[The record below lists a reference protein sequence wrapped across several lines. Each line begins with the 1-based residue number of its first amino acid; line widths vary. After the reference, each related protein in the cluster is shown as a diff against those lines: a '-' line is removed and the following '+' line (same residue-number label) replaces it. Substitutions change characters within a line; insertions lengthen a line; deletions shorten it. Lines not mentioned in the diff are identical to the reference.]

1 VSPEQEQLMNIVV
14 TVKQIPD
21 PNVAPALD
29 GDRLK
34 REGVA
39 GVLDPGDEFGVEAGL
54 QIAAAHGGEVTVVS
68 MGPAQAMEAV
78 RKALSMG
85 AAKGVLVS
93 DDGLQGADALTTAK
107 VLAEAIKKNGFDLII
122 AGVESTDGYTGV
134 VPQMVAALLDIPMA
148 TFAKSIEIND
158 GVVKINR
165 QTEKGYDIV
174 ECPTPCV
181 ITVTAGVNEPRYP
194 SFKGIVEAKKKP
206 VDQLSIAD
214 LGLTL
219 DGPATQN
226 VDTIND
232 APTRAAGEVVEDD
245 GTGAVKIADFLTQAK
260 VI

>member
-1 VSPEQEQLMNIVV
+1 MNIVV

-21 PNVAPALD
+21 PNLAPALD
-29 GDRLK
+29 GTRLK

-54 QIAAAHGGEVTVVS
+54 QIASGHSGEVTVVS

-85 AAKGVLVS
+85 AAKGMLIS
-93 DDGLQGADALTTAK
+93 DDGLQNSDALTTAK
-107 VLAEAIKKNGFDLII
+107 VLAEAIKKNGFDLVI

-134 VPQMVAALLDIPMA
+134 VPQMIAALLDVPML
-148 TFAKSIEIND
+148 TFAKSIDIAD
-158 GVVKINR
+158 GTAKINR

-174 ECPTPCV
+174 ECPLPCV

-206 VDQLSIAD
+206 VEQFTVGD
-214 LGLTL
+214 LGVQLEGGSASQ
-219 DGPATQN
+219 DVEG
-226 VDTIND
+226 VND
-232 APTRAAGEVVEDD
+232 APTRGAGEVVQDD
-245 GTGAVKIADFLTQAK
+245 GTGATKIADFLAQAK

>member
-1 VSPEQEQLMNIVV
+1 MNIVV
-14 TVKQIPD
+14 TVKQVPD

-54 QIAAAHGGEVTVVS
+54 QIAAGHEGEVTVVS
-68 MGPAQAMEAV
+68 MGPPAAMEAV

-93 DDGLQGADALTTAK
+93 DDGLANSDALTTAK
-107 VLAEAIKKNGFDLII
+107 VLAEAIKKNGFDLVI

-134 VPQMVAALLDIPMA
+134 VPQMIAALLDVPML
-148 TFAKSIEIND
+148 TFAKSIDISN
-158 GVVKINR
+158 GVAKINR
-165 QTEKGYDIV
+165 QTEKGYDVV
-174 ECPTPCV
+174 EAPLPLV
-181 ITVTAGVNEPRYP
+181 LTVTAGVNEPRYP

-206 VDQLSIAD
+206 VEQLTIGD
-214 LGLTL
+214 LGVSL
-219 DGPATQN
+219 DGPASQS
-226 VDTIND
+226 VEAIND
-232 APTRAAGEVVEDD
+232 APQRGAGEVVEDD
-245 GTGAVKIADFLTQAK
+245 GTGAAKIADFLAQAK

>member
-1 VSPEQEQLMNIVV
+1 MNIVV
-14 TVKQIPD
+14 TVKQVPD

-34 REGVA
+34 RDGVA

-54 QIAAAHGGEVTVVS
+54 QIAAANGGEVTVVS

-85 AAKGVLVS
+85 AAKGILVS
-93 DDGLQGADALTTAK
+93 DDSLQGADSLTTAK
-107 VLAEAIKKNGFDLII
+107 VLAGAIKKSGFDLII

-134 VPQMVAALLDIPMA
+134 VPQMIAALLDVPMA
-148 TFAKSIEIND
+148 TFAKSIELND
-158 GVVKINR
+158 GTVKINR
-165 QTEKGYDIV
+165 QTEKGYDVV

-206 VDQLSIAD
+206 VEQLSVGD
-214 LGLTL
+214 LGVSL
-219 DGPATQN
+219 DGSASQS
-226 VDTIND
+226 VDGIND
-232 APTRAAGEVVEDD
+232 APQRGAGEVVEDD
-245 GTGAVKIADFLTQAK
+245 GTGAQKIADFLTQAK

>member
-1 VSPEQEQLMNIVV
+1 MNIVV

-21 PNVAPALD
+21 PNLKPALD

-54 QIAAAHGGEVTVVS
+54 QIAQGHSGEVTVLS
-68 MGPAQAMEAV
+68 MGPPQAMEAV

-85 AAKGVLVS
+85 AAKGILVS
-93 DDGLQGADALTTAK
+93 DDGLQGSDALTTAK
-107 VLAEAIKKNGFDLII
+107 VLAEAIKKNGFDIVI
-122 AGVESTDGYTGV
+122 CGVESTDGSCGV
-134 VPQMVAALLDIPMA
+134 VPQMIAALLDAPML
-148 TFAKSIEIND
+148 TFAKSIDIAD
-158 GVVKINR
+158 GTAKINR

-174 ECPTPCV
+174 ECPLPCV

-206 VDQLSIAD
+206 VEQMSLRD
-214 LGLTL
+214 LGLSL
-219 DGPATQN
+219 DSSASQSVAG
-226 VDTIND
+226 VND
-232 APTRAAGEVVEDD
+232 APTRGAGEVVTDD
-245 GTGAVKIADFLTQAK
+245 GTGAQKIADFLTQAK

>member
-1 VSPEQEQLMNIVV
+1 MNIVV
-14 TVKQIPD
+14 TIKQIPD
-21 PNVAPALD
+21 PNVAPQLD

-85 AAKGVLVS
+85 ANKGMLVS
-93 DDGLQGADALTTAK
+93 DDSLQNSDALTTAK
-107 VLAEAIKKNGFDLII
+107 VLAEAIKKNGFDLVI

-134 VPQMVAALLDIPMA
+134 VPQMVAALLDVPMA

-158 GVVKINR
+158 STVKINR

-174 ECPTPCV
+174 ECPMPCV
-181 ITVTAGVNEPRYP
+181 VTVTAGVNEPRYP

-206 VDQLSIAD
+206 VDQLSVGD
-214 LGLTL
+214 LGLNL
-219 DGPATQN
+219 DGSASQS
-226 VDTIND
+226 VDSVND
-232 APTRAAGEVVEDD
+232 APQRGAGEVVEDD
-245 GTGAVKIADFLTQAK
+245 GSGAQKIADFLTQAK

>member
-1 VSPEQEQLMNIVV
+1 
-14 TVKQIPD
+14 VKQVPD

-29 GDRLK
+29 GNRLK

-85 AAKGVLVS
+85 AAKGMLVS
-93 DDGLQGADALTTAK
+93 DDGLVGADALTTAK
-107 VLAEAIKKNGFDLII
+107 VLAEAIKKNGFDLVI

-134 VPQMVAALLDIPMA
+134 VPQMVAALLDVPMA

-158 GVVKINR
+158 STVKINR
-165 QTEKGYDIV
+165 QTEKGYDVV
-174 ECPTPCV
+174 ECPMPCV

-206 VDQLSIAD
+206 VEQLTIGD
-214 LGLTL
+214 LGV
-219 DGPATQN
+219 DGGASQA
-226 VDTIND
+226 VDGIND
-232 APTRAAGEVVEDD
+232 APTRGAGEVVEDD
-245 GTGAVKIADFLTQAK
+245 GTGAAKIADFLASAK

>member
-1 VSPEQEQLMNIVV
+1 MNIVV

-21 PNVAPALD
+21 PNLTPQLD
-29 GDRLK
+29 GTRLK

-54 QIAAAHGGEVTVVS
+54 QIAAGHEGEVTVVS
-68 MGPAQAMEAV
+68 MGPPQAMEAV

-85 AAKGVLVS
+85 AAKGMLVS
-93 DDGLQGADALTTAK
+93 DDGLQGSDALTTAK
-107 VLAEAIKKNGFDLII
+107 VLAEAIKKNGFDLVI

-134 VPQMVAALLDIPMA
+134 VPQMIAALLDVPML
-148 TFAKSIEIND
+148 TFAKSIDVAD
-158 GVVKINR
+158 GKVKINR

-174 ECPTPCV
+174 EAPLPAV

-206 VDQLSIAD
+206 VEQLSIGD
-214 LGLTL
+214 LGLSL
-219 DGPATQN
+219 EKSASQDVDG
-226 VDTIND
+226 VND
-232 APTRAAGEVVEDD
+232 APQRGAGEVVEDD
-245 GTGAVKIADFLTQAK
+245 GTGAAKIADFLAQAK

>member
-1 VSPEQEQLMNIVV
+1 MNIVV
-14 TVKQIPD
+14 TVKQVPD

-68 MGPAQAMEAV
+68 MGPATAMEAV

-93 DDGLQGADALTTAK
+93 DDSLQGADALTTAK

-134 VPQMVAALLDIPMA
+134 VPQMVAALLDVPMA
-148 TFAKSIEIND
+148 TFAKSIEVND
-158 GVVKINR
+158 GTVKINR

-206 VDQLSIAD
+206 VEQLSVGD
-214 LGLTL
+214 LGVSL
-219 DGPATQN
+219 DGAASQS
-226 VDTIND
+226 VDGIND
-232 APTRAAGEVVEDD
+232 APQRGAGEVVTDD
-245 GTGAVKIADFLTQAK
+245 GTGAQKIADFLTQAK

>member
-1 VSPEQEQLMNIVV
+1 MNIVV

-21 PNVAPALD
+21 PNVDPQLD

-34 REGVA
+34 RDGVA

-54 QIAAAHGGEVTVVS
+54 QIAQAHGGEVTVVS
-68 MGPAQAMEAV
+68 MGPPQAMEAV

-93 DDGLQGADALTTAK
+93 DDALAGADALTTAR
-107 VLAEAIKKNGFDLII
+107 VLAAAIRRTGFDLVIS
-122 AGVESTDGYTGV
+122 GVESTDGYTGV
-134 VPQMVAALLDIPMA
+134 VPQMVAALLDVPMA
-148 TFAKSIEIND
+148 TFAKHIEVSD
-158 GVVKINR
+158 GTVRIHR
-165 QTEKGYDIV
+165 QTEKGYDVV

-206 VDQLSIAD
+206 VDQLSLAD
-214 LGLTL
+214 L
-219 DGPATQN
+219 DGAGVESAASQS
-226 VDTIND
+226 VAAIND
-232 APTRAAGEVVEDD
+232 APQRGAGEVVEDD
-245 GTGAVKIADFLTQAK
+245 GTGAQKIADFLAQAK

>member
-1 VSPEQEQLMNIVV
+1 MNIVV

-21 PNVAPALD
+21 PNVNPQLD
-29 GDRLK
+29 GDRIK

-54 QIAAAHGGEVTVVS
+54 QIAAANSGEVTVVS

-85 AAKGVLVS
+85 ANKGVLVT
-93 DDGLQGADALTTAK
+93 DDALQASDALTTAK
-107 VLAEAIKKNGFDLII
+107 VLAGAIKKNGFDLVI

-134 VPQMVAALLDIPMA
+134 VPQMVAALLDVPMA

-158 GVVKINR
+158 GTVKINR
-165 QTEKGYDIV
+165 QTEKGYDVV

-206 VDQLSIAD
+206 VEQLSIAD
-214 LGLTL
+214 LGLSL
-219 DGPATQN
+219 DSSATQK
-226 VDTIND
+226 VEAIND
-232 APTRAAGEVVEDD
+232 APTRGAGEVVEDD
-245 GTGAVKIADFLTQAK
+245 GTGAAKIADFLTQAK

>member
-1 VSPEQEQLMNIVV
+1 MNIVV
-14 TVKQIPD
+14 TVKQVPD

-34 REGVA
+34 RDGVA

-68 MGPAQAMEAV
+68 MGPATAMEAV

-85 AAKGVLVS
+85 AAKGILVS
-93 DDGLQGADALTTAK
+93 DDSLQGADALTTAK

-122 AGVESTDGYTGV
+122 TGVESTDGYTGV
-134 VPQMVAALLDIPMA
+134 VPQMVAALLDVPMA

-158 GVVKINR
+158 GTVKINR
-165 QTEKGYDIV
+165 QTEKGYDVV

-206 VDQLSIAD
+206 VEQLSVGD
-214 LGLTL
+214 LGVSL
-219 DGPATQN
+219 DGAASQS
-226 VDTIND
+226 VDGIND
-232 APTRAAGEVVEDD
+232 APQRGAGEVVEDD
-245 GTGAVKIADFLTQAK
+245 GTGAQKIADFLTQAK